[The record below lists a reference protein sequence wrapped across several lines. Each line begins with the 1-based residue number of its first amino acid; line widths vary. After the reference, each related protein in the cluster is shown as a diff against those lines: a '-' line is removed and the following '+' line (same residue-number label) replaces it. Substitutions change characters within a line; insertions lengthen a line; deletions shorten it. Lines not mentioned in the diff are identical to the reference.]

1 MAKKRLS
8 KSGRGRRFFGILLLV
23 VGAAWLVGNEIRTFK
38 TAKTIRAAASW
49 VEMSDPDV
57 LDPSLEGKLIH
68 ATDTVT
74 TPDILSDPE
83 LDLSFHAVI
92 LHRRV
97 EYYQV
102 VETCEHYTED
112 GDSFYEY
119 SYSRDWVDKPVNSK
133 EFHES
138 DLRDKNFTL
147 MTFDPW
153 KAYASDVRFGAYA
166 LPAELYKQLETE
178 SGDKHLR
185 FVPVDSLKPEVLE
198 RLNEETCRAIGA
210 RGDFVCL
217 DGKGRIFLGADPL
230 NPQIG
235 DVRIWYE
242 GFQPEVCTVMAL
254 VQDGALTLF
263 QPKGGKAFGEFCLGA
278 HPAESFLAFQAQDNN
293 AVAWGLRIW
302 ALLHMLIGGILFYKG
317 KKMGE

>member
-8 KSGRGRRFFGILLLV
+8 KDGRGRRFFGIILLL

-38 TAKTIRAAASW
+38 TAKTIRAAATW
-49 VEMSDPDV
+49 VEMTDPDV

-74 TPDILSDPE
+74 TPDILSDP
-83 LDLSFHAVI
+83 DFDFSCNAII
-92 LHRRV
+92 LRRRV
-97 EYYQV
+97 EYYQII
-102 VETCEHYTED
+102 ETCNHYNED
-112 GDSFYEY
+112 GDSYYEY
-119 SYSRDWVDKPVNSK
+119 DYNREWVDKPVNSK
-133 EFHES
+133 DFYETE
-138 DLRDKNFTL
+138 LQNKNFTL

-153 KAYASDVRFGAYA
+153 KSYASEVRFGAYK
-166 LPAELYKQLETE
+166 LPAELYTQLEDDF
-178 SGDKHLR
+178 GDKRLR
-185 FVPVDSLKPEVLE
+185 LVPVTSLKPEILQ
-198 RLNEETCRAIGA
+198 RLNEETCRAIGV

-217 DGKGRIFLGADPL
+217 DDRGRIFLGVDPL

-242 GFQPEVCTVMAL
+242 GFLPVVCTVMAQ
-254 VQDGALTLF
+254 VQNDSLTLF
-263 QPKGGKAFGEFCLGA
+263 KPKGGKTFGEFCLGE
-278 HPAESFLAFQAQDNN
+278 HTAESFLTYQIKDNN

-302 ALLHMLIGGILFYKG
+302 ALLHLLIGGILFYKG